1 MNTAGSWS
9 LPSRCVRGL
18 AELIRRETEHDDGSI
33 VLKMNSL
40 VDADLIDALYEASQT
55 GVSVDLLIRGICCL
69 RPGVQGLSEG
79 IRVRSIVGRFLEH
92 SRVYRFGGASR
103 GYDYLMGSAD
113 WMPRNLDR
121 RVEALTP
128 VQDPALQARLDEI
141 LRIGLEDDEL
151 AWELA
156 PDGRW
161 HKVPTVH
168 GINTHRAL
176 QESAV
181 ERSELDR

>member
-1 MNTAGSWS
+1 M
-9 LPSRCVRGL
+9 
-18 AELIRRETEHDDGSI
+18 
-33 VLKMNSL
+33 
-40 VDADLIDALYEASQT
+40 
-55 GVSVDLLIRGICCL
+55 
-69 RPGVQGLSEG
+69 
-79 IRVRSIVGRFLEH
+79 
-92 SRVYRFGGASR
+92 YRFGSAAR

-141 LRIGLEDDEL
+141 LRIGLDDDEL

-161 HKVPTVH
+161 HKVPTARGV
-168 GINTHRAL
+168 NTHRAL
-176 QESAV
+176 QEAAV
-181 ERSELDR
+181 ERSEQDR